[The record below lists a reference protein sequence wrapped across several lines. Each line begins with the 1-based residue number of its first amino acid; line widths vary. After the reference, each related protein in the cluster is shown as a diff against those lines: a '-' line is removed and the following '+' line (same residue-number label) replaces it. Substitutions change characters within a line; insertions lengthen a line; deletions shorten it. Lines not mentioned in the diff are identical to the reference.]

1 MYKAPRKMPED
12 DSKKPVTGLPRQSVV
27 QPKPKK
33 RAGGVKLSPSSA
45 ANILKK
51 ADMILGP
58 QE

>member
-1 MYKAPRKMPED
+1 MYKPPRVMPED
-12 DSKKPVTGLPRQSVV
+12 DSKKPVTGLPRRSAIQ
-27 QPKPKK
+27 PKK

-51 ADMILGP
+51 ADLILGQ